1 LLLAEGC
8 PLKAAPLR
16 GRIALAAWRGEGSC
30 PAVRQDRKGG
40 FFTLVRVADG
50 GRPELANSRAALRMQ
65 EEIEQL
71 ACEGALCRR
80 VNGDYGGEMLEEIEQ
95 RCLW

>member
-1 LLLAEGC
+1 
-8 PLKAAPLR
+8 
-16 GRIALAAWRGEGSC
+16 
-30 PAVRQDRKGG
+30 
-40 FFTLVRVADG
+40 
-50 GRPELANSRAALRMQ
+50 MQ

-95 RCLW
+95 RCLWQNTVKSDIIKVSNQYMGDCE